1 VTRPALG
8 CAVILACCASSA
20 SATTTPGLLYVK
32 RLVIT
37 NEKILI
43 SGHTRPRM
51 TDRVQRYKRGVLIR
65 YEVRNRG
72 TRTFSLNILGSS
84 TGTLRPG
91 RRTPILVA
99 WNRRGSYAFRAL
111 PNGPRMRVVVY

>member
-1 VTRPALG
+1 MTRVAVA
-8 CAVILACCASSA
+8 CAVILACSA
-20 SATTTPGLLYVK
+20 SAAPATTTPGLLYVK

-43 SGHTRPRM
+43 SGHTHPRM

-72 TRTFSLNILGSS
+72 TRAFSLNILGSS

-91 RRTPILVA
+91 ARTPILVA
-99 WNRRGSYAFRAL
+99 WNRRGTYTFRAL
-111 PNGPRMRVVVY
+111 PGGPRMRVVVY

>member
-1 VTRPALG
+1 MTRSAVAG
-8 CAVILACCASSA
+8 AVIFACSA
-20 SATTTPGLLYVK
+20 SAAPATTTPGLLYVK

-51 TDRVQRYKRGVLIR
+51 TNRVQRYKRGVLVR

-72 TRTFSLNILGSS
+72 TRAFRLNILGSS
-84 TGTLRPG
+84 TGTLEPG
-91 RRTPILVA
+91 RRAPILVA
-99 WNRRGSYAFRAL
+99 WNRRGSYTFRAL
-111 PNGPRMRVVVY
+111 PRGPRMRVVVY

>member
-1 VTRPALG
+1 VIRLALVG
-8 CAVILACCASSA
+8 GGVLLVSA
-20 SATTTPGLLYVK
+20 GAAPATTTPGLLYVK

-65 YEVRNRG
+65 YEVRNSG
-72 TRTFSLNILGSS
+72 TRAFSLNILGSS

-91 RRTPILVA
+91 RQTPILVA
-99 WNRRGSYAFRAL
+99 WHRRGSYTFRAV
-111 PNGPRMRVVVY
+111 PRGPRMRVVVY

>member
-1 VTRPALG
+1 VTRLAVAG
-8 CAVILACCASSA
+8 AVIFACSA
-20 SATTTPGLLYVK
+20 SAAPATTTPGLLYVK

-43 SGHTRPRM
+43 SGHTRPKL

-72 TRTFSLNILGSS
+72 TRAYRLNILGSS
-84 TGTLRPG
+84 TGTLTPG
-91 RRTPILVA
+91 RHAAILVG
-99 WNRRGSYAFRAL
+99 WNRRGSFTFRAR
-111 PNGPRMRVVVY
+111 PGGPRMRVVVY